1 MGCRKIRLFKITND
15 HTTMSVFNNS
25 ASQKKYNKIT
35 SALIGVSGLPLGYY
49 NMPKAG
55 CTTIKNILY
64 YIEKGEWLNTP
75 LEIHRVISRGEA
87 LLSDE
92 SFQRQRMELE
102 SSSPYFTFSFVRHPG
117 RRVYSA
123 FIEKILTRHEYA
135 IGSIQNHLIK
145 EMNFTHRGKK
155 IESLDAMP
163 PLEEMEIENLRS
175 NFKKFLKFVQLNIT
189 NQSRFYPNQHW
200 VVQSERIDKLKDQD
214 RLDFV
219 GRIEDF
225 KDEFSM
231 ILKRVGI
238 DRPDL
243 TESRFNEGPKPPIS
257 YEDLAGSVLRNS
269 IRSIYAKDFDRYGYN
284 DF

>member
-1 MGCRKIRLFKITND
+1 
-15 HTTMSVFNNS
+15 MSVSNNP
-25 ASQKKYNKIT
+25 ASQSRDNKPT
-35 SALIGVSGLPLGYY
+35 SALLGVPGLPIGYY

-75 LEIHRVISRGEA
+75 LEIHRVVSRGEA
-87 LLSDE
+87 LLSNE
-92 SFQRQRMELE
+92 SFQRQRMELK

-117 RRVYSA
+117 KRVYSA
-123 FIEKILTRHEYA
+123 FVEKILTRHEYS

-175 NFKKFLKFVQLNIT
+175 NFKQFLKFVQLNIT

-225 KDEFSM
+225 KDDFNM
-231 ILKRVGI
+231 VLKHIGI

-243 TESRFNEGPKPPIS
+243 TDSRFNEGPKPPIS
-257 YEDLAGSVLRNS
+257 YQDLVGSVLRNS
-269 IRSIYAKDFDRYGYN
+269 IRSIYAKDFDRYGYT
-284 DF
+284 DI